1 MSVQYYHLAPVIM
14 TDKLYELYGGRIE
27 TSIAPQRTVA
37 YQIAEAQMIR
47 ELNTFL
53 LPTTVTGTF
62 IFGQMSPKRYQLPH
76 HHLIS
81 VDSVSILTQES
92 LCDCEVEVRSGCAY
106 IADDTYGYI
115 DVKQLTSAYLGCGCS
130 LDVPYQA
137 RIAYTAGLPTGVA
150 ANDASLHL
158 ALAIVSEIALLEIVD
173 PKGLEGGPG
182 DQGVQEWVSMGYGEK
197 RFPLR
202 ETVFGNS
209 PRANKAWRLVRHLEP
224 YTAMGFGRGT

>member
-1 MSVQYYHLAPVIM
+1 MSVQYYHLAPVVM
-14 TDKLYELYGGRIE
+14 TDRLYSLYGGRMCE
-27 TSIAPQRTVA
+27 STGPQRTVA

-62 IFGQMSPKRYQLPH
+62 ILGQSSTKRYQLPH

-81 VDSVSILTQES
+81 VDSVTILTQES
-92 LCDCEVEVRSGCAY
+92 LCDCEVAAGDGCAY
-106 IADDTYGYI
+106 IADDTYGYV
-115 DVKQLTSAYLGCGCS
+115 DVKQLTNAYLGCGGS
-130 LDVPYQA
+130 LNVPYQA
-137 RIAYTAGLPTGVA
+137 RIAYTAGLPTGVTA
-150 ANDASLHL
+150 LDASLHL
-158 ALAIVSEIALLEIVD
+158 ALTIVSEIALLEIVD

-224 YTAMGFGRGT
+224 YTALGLGKGT